1 MAWILRDEAP
11 RERSIVTAFPERI
24 EHKVIIERSTAVAR
38 DPKYDILFEPIKIGP
53 KTSRNRFFQTSHCA
67 GPGSERPG
75 TQAHFRAMKA
85 EGGWGV
91 VFTEY
96 CSIHPEADEYPYT
109 SARLWDDGD
118 VVNLRY
124 MCDMAHKHD
133 SLVGVQ
139 LWYSGIH
146 APCLESR
153 EVGRAP
159 SGLVSNMFPSRTVYG
174 TEMDHDDIKA
184 VINMY
189 VLAAKRA
196 EQAGFDLLEVSGGD
210 STVPIQFLE
219 PRYNHRT
226 DKYGGSLENRA
237 RFYIELMSA
246 LKRELGDRCAITTR
260 FEVDTLHGP
269 HGIEAKEDGIRFMEM
284 MHKEG
289 LCDLWSVK
297 IGDYEE
303 WGEDAGVSRYRKSGW
318 MTPFIKDAKGVVGSI
333 PVVANGRFTSPD
345 DMVNI
350 IRSGVADI
358 IGAARPSIADPFL
371 PNKIAEGRPEDIREC
386 IGCNMC
392 VSKFNQVG
400 QLQCTQNQTAMEE
413 YRRGWHPEKFAKAKN
428 PCSVLVV
435 GGGPSGMECARVL
448 GERGYTVHLREA
460 EAELG
465 GHWKWVSK
473 LPRLNEWGRV
483 ITYRQLQLAK
493 MKNVE
498 VHLGVGKMSADD
510 VLEYG
515 ADRVVIATGSH
526 WRTDGLGAEGHVPIP
541 GADASLPHVFTPEQI
556 VAGKPIVGKRVLILD
571 GEGHFL
577 GITFA
582 EMMADQGKEVTYV
595 TNLSEIADYGVFTLE
610 VQNNKRMLNEKGV
623 RTFRNHWI
631 EKIEPGKVT
640 IGFMYRYGAD
650 LAGPT
655 TGEVPRRL
663 NPGLTE
669 IEADSVILITSRV
682 ADDALYRELRQRKG
696 EWKKNEVEAVY
707 QIGDCKAPMQALQAM
722 FEGHRLAREFDS
734 PHPERP
740 LPWIRERQVW
750 GHETFPKLGDPRPKV
765 EVD

>member
-1 MAWILRDEAP
+1 M
-11 RERSIVTAFPERI
+11 
-24 EHKVIIERSTAVAR
+24 AR
-38 DPKYDILFEPIKIGP
+38 DQKYDILFEKLKIGP
-53 KTSRNRFFQTSHCA
+53 KVTRNRFFQTSHCA

-75 TQAHFRAMKA
+75 TQAHFRGMKA

-118 VVNLRY
+118 VINLRY
-124 MCDMAHKHD
+124 MCDIAHKHE

-139 LWYSGIH
+139 LWYSGLH

-159 SGLVSNMFPSRTVYG
+159 SNLVSNMFPSRTVYG
-174 TEMDHDDIKA
+174 MEMDEADIKA

-219 PRYNHRT
+219 PRYNKRT

-237 RFYIELMSA
+237 RFYIELMTA

-260 FEVDTLHGP
+260 FELDTLHGP
-269 HGIEAKEDGIRFMEM
+269 HGIEAREDGIRFVEM
-284 MHKEG
+284 MHREG
-289 LCDLWSVK
+289 VCDLWSVK

-303 WGEDAGVSRYRKSGW
+303 WGEDAGASRYRKSGW
-318 MTPFIKDAKGVVGSI
+318 MTPFIKEAKSVVGDI

-345 DMVNI
+345 DMVAL

-413 YRRGWHPEKFAKAKN
+413 YRRGWHPEKFEKTKN

-435 GGGPSGMECARVL
+435 GAGPAGLECARVL

-460 EAELG
+460 EAEVG
-465 GHWKWVSK
+465 GHWAWVSK
-473 LPRLNEWGRV
+473 LPRLNEWARV

-498 VHLGVGKMSADD
+498 VHLGVGRMTADD

-515 ADRVVIATGSH
+515 ADQVVVATGSH
-526 WRTDGLGAEGHVPIP
+526 WRTDGLGPEGHLPIP
-541 GADASLPHVFTPEQI
+541 GADASLPHVFTPEQ
-556 VAGKPIVGKRVLILD
+556 VAAGKPIVGDRVLILD
-571 GEGHFL
+571 AEGHFL
-577 GITFA
+577 GVTFA
-582 EMMADQGKEVTYV
+582 EMMADLGKKVTYV
-595 TNLSEIADYGVFTLE
+595 TNLSEVADYGQFTLE

-623 RTFRNHWI
+623 VTIRNHWI
-631 EKIEPGKVT
+631 DEIEPGKVT
-640 IGFMYRYGAD
+640 LGYMYRHSAD
-650 LAGPT
+650 LTEPN
-655 TGEVPRRL
+655 TGSVPRRL
-663 NPGLTE
+663 NPGTME
-669 IEADSVILITSRV
+669 IEVDSVILLTSRQS
-682 ADDALYRELRQRKG
+682 DSALYRELKERRA
-696 EWKKNEVEAVY
+696 EWEKNGVEAIY

-734 PHPERP
+734 PHPQYP
-740 LPWIRERQVW
+740 LPWIRERQLW
-750 GHETFPKLGDPRPKV
+750 GAGTVPALGDPRPVV
-765 EVD
+765 EPAA